1 MKKSLPS
8 PTPTDA
14 VRALLYARSARE
26 TQSHSKNNV
35 NGQLWELRMFI
46 GAHGWVN
53 QGEYADP
60 GISGLRDDRPGL
72 NGLLEMCRN
81 NQVHV
86 VVVTELSRLAREMSL
101 TMSIL
106 NQLNVIGIR
115 VVATKTE

>member
-1 MKKSLPS
+1 MKISLPS
-8 PTPTDA
+8 PGSTDA
-14 VRALLYARSARE
+14 VSALLYARSAHE
-26 TQSHSKNNV
+26 DPALPKNNV
-35 NGQLWELRMFI
+35 NGQLKELRMFVE
-46 GAHGWVN
+46 AHGWVN

-106 NQLNVIGIR
+106 KRLEVAGIR